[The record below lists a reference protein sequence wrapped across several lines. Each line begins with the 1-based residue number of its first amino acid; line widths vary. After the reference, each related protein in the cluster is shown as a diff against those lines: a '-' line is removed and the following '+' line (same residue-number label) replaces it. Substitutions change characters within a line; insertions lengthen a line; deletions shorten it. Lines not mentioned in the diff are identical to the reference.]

1 MAALLRLAELLVA
14 LLFIAWTVVFP
25 LATLLS
31 LLLTLPLVGLFAW
44 HAAPLRARPVD
55 RR

>member
-1 MAALLRLAELLVA
+1 MSALLRLVQLLVC

-31 LLLTLPLVGLFAW
+31 LMLTVPFVLLFA
-44 HAAPLRARPVD
+44 ARTSPRVVLV